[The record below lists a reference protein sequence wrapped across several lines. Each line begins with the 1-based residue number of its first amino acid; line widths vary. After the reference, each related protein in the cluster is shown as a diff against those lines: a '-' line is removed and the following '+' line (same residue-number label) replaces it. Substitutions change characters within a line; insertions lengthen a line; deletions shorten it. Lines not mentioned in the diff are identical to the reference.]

1 MANFILLSTP
11 MLGSSFS
18 AYRVA
23 IIDGAKTPTLATF
36 YQAIE
41 KGLGFPED
49 FEHDLESLDE
59 FLNDLEWISAS
70 DVAIFIKNSDGFLAQ
85 EKPKKIFEL
94 LNLLDAT
101 AEDWK
106 WVDDDMEPKNVKIV
120 FQTSERIA
128 SLLDEEGIAYVAQ

>member
-11 MLGSSFS
+11 TLGSAFTS
-18 AYRVA
+18 YRVA
-23 IIDGAKTPTLATF
+23 IIDGTKTPTLKVF

-49 FEHDLESLDE
+49 FEHNLESLDE

-70 DVAIFIKNSDGFLAQ
+70 DVAIFVKNSDGFLAQ
-85 EKPKKIFEL
+85 EKPNKILEL
-94 LNLLDAT
+94 FNLLDAT

-106 WVDDDMEPKNVKIV
+106 WVDDDIEPKNVKIA
-120 FQTSERIA
+120 FQHSPRIA
-128 SLLDEEGIAYVAQ
+128 SLLDEEGIGYDTL